1 LISNE
6 LFAQV
11 ADSTDRD
18 RPLRIQMMN
27 HKAKNTSKYED
38 TKS

>member
-1 LISNE
+1 MGKCMAAE
-6 LFAQV
+6 AEAVTQAV
-11 ADSTDRD
+11 
-18 RPLRIQMMN
+18 QMMN